1 MDGTAHNDRLVAPRA
16 RPMSPCISVC
26 ALDTTGHCAG
36 CLRTRD
42 EIAGWIRLSADE
54 QWALLAT
61 LETRRRARRDGQKE
75 VSR

>member
-1 MDGTAHNDRLVAPRA
+1 MDGTLHNDGTPRA

-26 ALDTTGHCAG
+26 ALDGSGHCSG

-42 EIAGWIRLSADE
+42 EIAGWMRLSADE

-61 LETRRRARRDGQKE
+61 LEMRRKARRQDKQE
-75 VSR
+75 ISR

>member
-1 MDGTAHNDRLVAPRA
+1 MDGTARNIDGIPRA

-26 ALDTTGHCAG
+26 ALDVSGHCAG

-42 EIAGWIRLSADE
+42 EIAGWIRMSPDE

-61 LETRRRARRDGQKE
+61 LETRRKARRHDKQE
-75 VSR
+75 IAR